1 MPPRVDD
8 RSRPDRAY
16 ETFRGALA
24 RDEFPRE
31 FECLDDSL
39 ARQFGGN
46 RAKWNDLRTS
56 ILTSSH
62 IVVRGIKRSKVK
74 TVRKKGVDQA
84 YVDLSFPFGITGWVL
99 MRRHTVVRIYVE
111 GSDRPLIYEIVP
123 RRNPGLDTL
132 NGTVS
137 FEFPPGDVDLWA
149 EVLQEEGKA
158 VRKFEWD
165 NEWFLE
171 DFKIGGKTPKST
183 EKERKEKEA
192 ES

>member
-31 FECLDDSL
+31 YECLDDSL
-39 ARQFGGN
+39 ARNFGGN

-62 IVVRGIKRSKVK
+62 IVVRGIKSSKVK
-74 TVRKKGVDQA
+74 AVRKDGPDKA
-84 YVDLSFPFGITGWVL
+84 YLDLSFPFGIKGWVL
-99 MRRHTVVRIYVE
+99 MRRHTVLRMYVE
-111 GSDRPLIYEIVP
+111 GSDHALIYEIVP
-123 RRNPGLDTL
+123 RRNPSLDPL

-137 FEFPPGDVDLWA
+137 FRFPHGDVDLWA

-158 VRKFEWD
+158 VRKFEVTD
-165 NEWFLE
+165 EWFLE
-171 DFKIGGKTPKST
+171 KYEIGGETPEST
-183 EKERKEKEA
+183 KKEQEEA
-192 ES
+192 RP